1 MDSKDDGAPKRIGA
15 AERETRMTT
24 IRAEL
29 GGISVADGYEPSHTH
44 CLKLARFIKPTRSS
58 AWSLQLVRQGA
69 RKSEVAARQKSWFS
83 KAAH

>member
-29 GGISVADGYEPSHTH
+29 GGISVADEYEPSQTH
-44 CLKLARFIKPTRSS
+44 CSKLARFIKP
-58 AWSLQLVRQGA
+58 SL
-69 RKSEVAARQKSWFS
+69 
-83 KAAH
+83 